1 MKRRCNV
8 LVRFWKSAF
17 RSAAAGNRK
26 KPALFWDRSAGKK
39 RGSRLFLQSAVDWIV
54 RRSFLGLSGDADEEK
69 NERQKRTEGKRSMCD
84 TRGSLYAAFAFLFV
98 STARSVSSFAATDVV
113 ASASS
118 AFCLGKPRVLFEW
131 IGRDLHP
138 FLLFSPFYF
147 FFFFSS
153 AFFILSFLPA
163 HRRPWFSGLARKRF
177 STRRANVDAHCLAL
191 ASRRSDAMRLILRRT
206 GKCGYTA
213 SAMHEKGVVARF
225 FTYKRTVT
233 DASMEKRRFAVS
245 FLTFVTETSFG
256 WNL

>member
-1 MKRRCNV
+1 MRYTRLAVRRVCLFVRLHREICFFVRCYRRC
-8 LVRFWKSAF
+8 
-17 RSAAAGNRK
+17 
-26 KPALFWDRSAGKK
+26 
-39 RGSRLFLQSAVDWIV
+39 
-54 RRSFLGLSGDADEEK
+54 
-69 NERQKRTEGKRSMCD
+69 
-84 TRGSLYAAFAFLFV
+84 
-98 STARSVSSFAATDVV
+98 
-113 ASASS
+113 SASS

-256 WNL
+256 

>member
-1 MKRRCNV
+1 
-8 LVRFWKSAF
+8 
-17 RSAAAGNRK
+17 
-26 KPALFWDRSAGKK
+26 
-39 RGSRLFLQSAVDWIV
+39 
-54 RRSFLGLSGDADEEK
+54 
-69 NERQKRTEGKRSMCD
+69 MCD

-113 ASASS
+113 RRAQPFASESRAFSLNGSAAIFTRSS
-118 AFCLGKPRVLFEW
+118 S
-131 IGRDLHP
+131 
-138 FLLFSPFYF
+138 FLLFISS
-147 FFFFSS
+147 FFFSS

-256 WNL
+256 